1 MVERDGLERV
11 QAVGECSHLGTERRV
26 KIGETIRRKPLMTV
40 RLPGKGSKK
49 DARA

>member
-1 MVERDGLERV
+1 MAKRGGLEKRQV
-11 QAVGECSHLGTERRV
+11 VGGAVIWVRKREFKWEKQA
-26 KIGETIRRKPLMTV
+26 RRKPLMTV